1 MRAPAIIATAD
12 EAIAAIPSGATVA
25 VSGFVGSGHPEML
38 TLALERRFLQTG
50 TPTDL
55 TLYYWTGRPG

>member
-1 MRAPAIIATAD
+1 MRAPALIATAD

-38 TLALERRFLQTG
+38 TLALARATALSAAWAG
-50 TPTDL
+50 
-55 TLYYWTGRPG
+55 